1 VSRVLRNCFRITIL
15 MSVCCTAASASA
27 QAGAW
32 LDVPFVAQQ
41 KDGCG
46 AAVISM
52 VMQYWQLQQ
61 GVAET
66 SSARPEIILHELY
79 SSSSRG
85 VYTSAMVG
93 YFQKYGFRIL
103 TFAGQWQD
111 FARELQKGRPLIV
124 GLKPEGSESLH
135 YVVVVGEDT
144 EGQLLL
150 LNDPARRKLLKED
163 RAVFEREWK
172 ATDNW
177 TLLVVPQSS
186 TR

>member
-1 VSRVLRNCFRITIL
+1 MWVW
-15 MSVCCTAASASA
+15 CTCASG
-27 QAGAW
+27 QAGTW

-61 GVAET
+61 GVSET

-85 VYTSAMVG
+85 IRMKAMVG
-93 YFQKYGFRIL
+93 YFQKYGFRA
-103 TFAGQWQD
+103 FDFVGQWHD
-111 FARELQKGRPLIV
+111 FSLELQKGRPLIV
-124 GLKPEGSESLH
+124 ALKPEGSESLH
-135 YVVVVGEDT
+135 YVVVVGVDT
-144 EGQLLL
+144 ERQLLL

-163 RAVFEREWK
+163 RAVFEHEWK

-186 TR
+186 KR